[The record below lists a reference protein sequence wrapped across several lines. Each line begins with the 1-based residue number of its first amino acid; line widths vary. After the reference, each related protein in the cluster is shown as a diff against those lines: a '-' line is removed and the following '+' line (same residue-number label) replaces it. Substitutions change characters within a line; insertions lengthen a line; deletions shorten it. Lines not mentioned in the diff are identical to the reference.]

1 LTLKKEKVEKIILR
15 ELSDIIQNEVKNK
28 EVGFCT
34 VTGVSVTNDLSIAKI
49 YVSFMNKNQNK
60 SLESLNKAK
69 GFIRTQLSRRLT
81 IRKCPELQFY
91 IDTSLEYGNKIEK
104 IINELHK
111 ND

>member
-1 LTLKKEKVEKIILR
+1 MTLKKEKVEKIILR

>member
-104 IINELHK
+104 IISELHK

>member
-1 LTLKKEKVEKIILR
+1 MTLKKEKVEKIILR

-104 IINELHK
+104 IISELHK

>member
-1 LTLKKEKVEKIILR
+1 LTLKKEKIEKIILR

-104 IINELHK
+104 IISELHK